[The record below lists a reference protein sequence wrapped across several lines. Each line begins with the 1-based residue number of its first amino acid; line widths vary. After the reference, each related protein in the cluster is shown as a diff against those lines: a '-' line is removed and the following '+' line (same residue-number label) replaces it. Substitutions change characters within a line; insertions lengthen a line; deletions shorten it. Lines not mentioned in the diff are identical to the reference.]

1 MILGE
6 PNDICLLQPLTMR
19 LHRSRLLG
27 LQKTLSARRSL
38 LAALTLLPL
47 AVGTAARGQSATAH
61 LAPTPAQTEGPFY
74 PRTFPADRDGDL
86 TRVAG
91 HGAAAR
97 GHPLY
102 LQGVVKGTDDA
113 PLPGTVVELWQCD
126 ALGRY
131 HHAGD
136 ATPQDENFQG
146 YGRVTADGEGRYA
159 FKTIRPVAYGGRPPH
174 LHFKLVTPSRLT
186 LTTQLYVRGDATE
199 GDGALAALSRAAQAR
214 LALTLEPLAGREP
227 DALTAEYA
235 FVLRS

>member
-1 MILGE
+1 MPRAQNTIR
-6 PNDICLLQPLTMR
+6 T
-19 LHRSRLLG
+19 
-27 LQKTLSARRSL
+27 RRSL

-47 AVGTAARGQSATAH
+47 GIGITARGQSPTAR

-74 PRTFPADRDGDL
+74 PRTFPVDRDGDL

-91 HGAAAR
+91 RSEAAQ
-97 GHPLY
+97 GKPLY
-102 LQGVVKGTDDA
+102 LRGVVKSTGGA

-146 YGRVTADGEGRYA
+146 YGRVTADGEGRYS
-159 FKTIRPVAYGGRPPH
+159 FKTIRPVAYGSRPPH
-174 LHFKLVTPSRLT
+174 LHFKLAGLSGSS

-199 GDGALAALSRAAQAR
+199 GDGVLAALSRDARAR
-214 LALTLEPLAGREP
+214 LVMTLIPLAGREP
-227 DALTAEYA
+227 DALAAEFD
-235 FVLRS
+235 FVLRV